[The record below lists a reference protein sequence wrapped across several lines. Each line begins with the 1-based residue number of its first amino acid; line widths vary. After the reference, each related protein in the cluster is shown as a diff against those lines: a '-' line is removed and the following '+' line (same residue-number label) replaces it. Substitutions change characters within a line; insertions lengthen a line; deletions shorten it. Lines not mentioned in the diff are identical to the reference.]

1 MSWDILGSCGAVL
14 QPLRA
19 QQRSETAQKTPRR
32 TPRTPKKAPREP
44 QRLPEARV
52 KLPWGSLKA
61 LLGLSWTVSRLRNPQ
76 FYRGK
81 TKGRENDWFCME
93 NNMYRSKSKNP
104 WVPLQKCAPLSH
116 ESSKMPWGSRFFHFY
131 DILDVAKTE
140 PVPSQTSVLL
150 RQNEGLWKIIKIWL
164 KMALRNHKKRLRK
177 HTPKN
182 VWFFLFFSSPDPPKI
197 ELPCGSGD
205 DFWKRP

>member
-1 MSWDILGSCGAVL
+1 MSWDILGSCGAIL
-14 QPLRA
+14 QPLIA

-32 TPRTPKKAPREP
+32 TPKTSKKAPREP
-44 QRLPEARV
+44 QRLPEARD

-61 LLGLSWTVSRLRNPQ
+61 LLGLSWAVFKLRNPQ
-76 FYRGK
+76 FYWGK
-81 TKGRENDWFCME
+81 TKGRENDWICIE
-93 NNMYRSKSKNP
+93 NNMYCSMSKNP

-116 ESSKMPWGSRFFHFY
+116 ESSKMPWANRFFHFC

-150 RQNEGLWKIIKIWL
+150 RQNEGLWKIIKIGL
-164 KMALRNHKKRLRK
+164 KMPLRNHKKRLRK

-182 VWFFLFFSSPDPPKI
+182 VWFFLFFFVP
-197 ELPCGSGD
+197 
-205 DFWKRP
+205 RPSQNRAPVWEWWQFLK